1 MHDGG
6 WWSYIRYDEKQDR
19 PAVSGTLVRRAAAYG
34 RPYAGKIAVM
44 LGIILAI
51 TLLNLVPPLLTRNL
65 IDYALPQGDVVRLSL
80 LALGMIV
87 VALLAGLLS
96 VGQRYLSAIIGEG
109 VIYDLRVAL
118 YSHLQ
123 HMSLRFFTHTKT
135 GELMS
140 RLNNDV
146 GGAQRA
152 VTGTFVD
159 LITNVVTLI
168 LVLAIMLRLEWH
180 LTLLAVAVLPLFLI
194 PARLLG
200 RRVRSAVRE
209 QMMYNA
215 EMNAMME
222 ETLNVSGALL
232 VKLFGRTTSEVLR
245 FSERAARVRRIGVR
259 QAFLMRWFFL
269 TVGLISAVG
278 TALVFWVGGILV
290 LQRQLQRGHHRRVHR
305 VPGDALRATVC
316 ADQRSHGLRYL
327 DGELRAGL
335 RGAGS
340 AGGDRRAARCAA
352 VGVGGGARAVRGRIF
367 QLPARRAH
375 ARRRGRGAG

>member
-6 WWSYIRYDEKQDR
+6 WWSFIRYDEKQDR
-19 PAVSGTLVRRAAAYG
+19 PQVSWALVRRAAAYG
-34 RPYAGKIAVM
+34 RPYAGKIALM
-44 LGIILAI
+44 LALILAI
-51 TLLNLVPPLLTRNL
+51 TLLNLIPPLLTRNL
-65 IDYALPQGDVVRLSL
+65 IDYALPQGDVVRLTL

-87 VALLAGLLS
+87 VALLSGLLG
-96 VGQRYLSAIIGEG
+96 VGQRYLSAIVGEG

-159 LITNVVTLI
+159 LVTNVVTLVF
-168 LVLAIMLRLEWH
+168 VLAIMLRLEWR

-194 PARLLG
+194 PARVLG
-200 RRVRSAVRE
+200 RHVRGVVRE

-222 ETLNVSGALL
+222 ETLNV
-232 VKLFGRTTSEVLR
+232 E
-245 FSERAARVRRIGVR
+245 
-259 QAFLMRWFFL
+259 
-269 TVGLISAVG
+269 
-278 TALVFWVGGILV
+278 
-290 LQRQLQRGHHRRVHR
+290 
-305 VPGDALRATVC
+305 
-316 ADQRSHGLRYL
+316 
-327 DGELRAGL
+327 
-335 RGAGS
+335 
-340 AGGDRRAARCAA
+340 RRAA
-352 VGVGGGARAVRGRIF
+352 GEAVR
-367 QLPARRAH
+367 ADD
-375 ARRRGRGAG
+375 